1 MTEYLGN
8 LGFSWKTPLRIC
20 FTVGSSPNGTP
31 VGLCNT
37 CDKADLTA
45 KACAGVA
52 LYGSKPRELQNSSHF
67 LR

>member
-8 LGFSWKTPLRIC
+8 VGSFLKTPLKNF

-37 CDKADLTA
+37 CDKADLT
-45 KACAGVA
+45 VFIA
-52 LYGSKPRELQNSSHF
+52 L
-67 LR
+67 